1 MGMMDRK
8 KIIAK
13 LEKDVKKTYAIR
25 TAIFENGEKVG
36 EEITEHREPFV
47 TITIELA
54 DKILALL
61 KDQKHNDTFIVID
74 TKTGKEADEYEI
86 ALHEDWAKHLCYC
99 DMEGWAIE
107 NDGTLLLVDE
117 CGRFAYADRE
127 RFKVVWDGEQ
137 REGYQGIC

>member
-1 MGMMDRK
+1 MPDR
-8 KIIAK
+8 
-13 LEKDVKKTYAIR
+13 
-25 TAIFENGEKVG
+25 EKVIKAL
-36 EEITEHREPFV
+36 EYCLKESDHLYSNPCNSCPYEWKECIDRMKTD
-47 TITIELA
+47 A
-54 DKILALL
+54 LALL
-61 KDQKHNDTFIVID
+61 KEHRHGETFTVVD

-127 RFKVVWDGEQ
+127 RFKVVWDG
-137 REGYQGIC
+137 